1 MYEYKCVVTVD
12 RISDFSKVPAS
23 RGVSLQIDLDALA
36 SQGWEIV
43 SCVLVEA
50 QGIHSDQICWHTVAK
65 RKKDEPP
72 KYSEKE
78 LVNIG
83 VICERCKR
91 LESMINSFMDTKGSE
106 DV

>member
-12 RISDFSKVPAS
+12 QISDFSKVPAS

-50 QGIHSDQICWHTVAK
+50 KGIHSDQICWHTVAK

-83 VICERCKR
+83 VIRERCKQLER
-91 LESMINSFMDTKGSE
+91 LINTFVGEKGSKN
-106 DV
+106 V